1 MKTQKIKSKV
11 EIAVVACAVIVA
23 VAVFNYVSGKFFYRL
38 DLTENRQ
45 YTVSGATKRILKGL
59 DDIVTVKVFFSK
71 DLPPEK
77 QLTVNMTRD
86 LLNEYKSIAGG
97 NLRVTWEDPADN
109 EDTRRMAASL
119 GVPEIQLQIFKR
131 DKAEIMRGFMG
142 IGITYADNKE
152 AIPVVEN
159 LDNLEYDLTQAI
171 RRVKRS
177 AVPKIGVLKSQS
189 ADFVP
194 PEIGARMNMG
204 DERTEKRFAPIFESL
219 KRDYEVI
226 TVDLSEGKPIDKDIR
241 TLIIPGGDR
250 YTDRTLFEID
260 QYFMNG
266 GNLIA
271 LVNAVNVSFQ
281 YGVQGTVQETKLLD
295 LLEYYGVRIE
305 RNLIMDASCGY
316 VQVQVPRSMGPF
328 TVNVLEQFRYPYFV
342 RITKNG
348 FADDNPMVSSQSEL
362 TLVWASS
369 LTLAPDTSARHKTKA
384 VTLVSSSEQSWEVKG
399 NFDLSPKADS
409 DYMFPAKE
417 AMRRHAMAMYLS
429 GAFTSYFDGK
439 PVPSVK
445 EKSEDE
451 EGDAISKINLASDDK
466 NRAVTPSNKSGNLVV
481 VGDANFINAQN
492 AAPPNVTF
500 LLNLVDWFSLE
511 DNLISVR
518 SRTLKDKT
526 IDPNT
531 LEAGSAKPGIIRA
544 INLLLMPIIVIIA
557 GVIISLRRREKLG
570 PAAAEGSTD
579 RSPNNE
585 E

>member
-1 MKTQKIKSKV
+1 LVT
-11 EIAVVACAVIVA
+11 CAVIVA
-23 VAVFNYVSGKFFYRL
+23 VALANYISGKFFFRM

-45 YTVSGATKRILKGL
+45 YTVSDVTKRILKGL
-59 DDIVTVKVFFSK
+59 DDIVTIKVFFSK
-71 DLPPEK
+71 DLPPER

-86 LLNEYKSIAGG
+86 LLSEYKSIAGG
-97 NLRVTWEDPADN
+97 KLRVTWEDPADN

-131 DKAEIMRGFMG
+131 DKAEIIRGFMG

-159 LDNLEYDLTQAI
+159 LAELEYDITQAI
-171 RRVKRS
+171 IRVKRS
-177 AVPKIGVLKSQS
+177 SVPKIGVLKSQS

-204 DERTEKRFAPIFESL
+204 DDRTERRFAPIFENF
-219 KRDYEVI
+219 KRDYEVVA
-226 TVDLSEGKPIDKDIR
+226 VDLSEGKPIDKDIR

-250 YTDRTLFEID
+250 YTDRALFEID

-271 LVNAVNVSFQ
+271 LVNAVNVTFQ
-281 YGVQGTVQETKLLD
+281 YGVQGSVQETKLMD
-295 LLEYYGVRIE
+295 LLEYYGVRVE
-305 RNLIMDASCGY
+305 RNLIMDASCGF

-342 RITKNG
+342 RITKGG
-348 FADDNPMVSSQSEL
+348 FADDIPMVSSQSEL

-369 LTLAPDTSARHKTKA
+369 LTPAPDTSGRHKTKA
-384 VTLVSSSEQSWEVKG
+384 VTLVSSSEQSWEVRG

-409 DYMFPAKE
+409 DYAFPSKE
-417 AMRRHAMAMYLS
+417 AMRHHAMAMHLS
-429 GAFTSYFDGK
+429 GAFASYFDGK
-439 PVPSVK
+439 PVPPVK
-445 EKSEDE
+445 EKSADED
-451 EGDAISKINLASDDK
+451 GDAISKINLAGDDRD
-466 NRAVTPSNKSGNLVV
+466 RAVTPSNKNGNLVV
-481 VGDANFINAQN
+481 IGDANFINAQN

-500 LLNLVDWFSLE
+500 LLNLVDWFSLDE
-511 DNLISVR
+511 NLISVR

-531 LEAGSAKPGIIRA
+531 LGAGSAKPGIIRA
-544 INLLLMPIIVIIA
+544 INLLLMPIAVIIV
-557 GVIISLRRREKLG
+557 GVIISLRRREKTG
-570 PAAAEGSTD
+570 STAVEGSTD
-579 RSPNNE
+579 RSSNE
-585 E
+585 